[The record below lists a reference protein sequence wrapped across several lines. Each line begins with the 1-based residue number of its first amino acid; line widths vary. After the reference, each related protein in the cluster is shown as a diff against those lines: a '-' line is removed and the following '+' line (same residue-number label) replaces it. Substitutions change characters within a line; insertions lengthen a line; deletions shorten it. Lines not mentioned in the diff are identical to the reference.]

1 MLSNVMRTRVPA
13 RVQSLRIPASRA
25 LGTYA
30 TFKIP
35 QINNEPN
42 VCSTYLL
49 CELR

>member
-1 MLSNVMRTRVPA
+1 MLSTFLRTRAPSQG
-13 RVQSLRIPASRA
+13 RFLASRA

-42 VCSTYLL
+42 VRARSDFRGVQ
-49 CELR
+49 ELI